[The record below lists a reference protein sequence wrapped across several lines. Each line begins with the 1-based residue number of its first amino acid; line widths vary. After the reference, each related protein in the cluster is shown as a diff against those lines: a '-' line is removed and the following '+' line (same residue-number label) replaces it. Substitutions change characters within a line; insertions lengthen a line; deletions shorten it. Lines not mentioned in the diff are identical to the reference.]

1 MAKYLVT
8 GGAGFIGSHVC
19 DALVS
24 RGDSVVVLDN
34 LSTGIS
40 HNLDQLVGNPSFDF
54 ISGSIL
60 DENLV
65 GSLVASVDH
74 VLHFAAAVG
83 VFTIVDK
90 PLESLTTNLRG
101 TENILEAAAKHGK
114 PVLIASSSEIY
125 GTAGSD
131 GKPLNEESNRVLG
144 SPLKSRWSYSEAK
157 AIDESMGMFYHLEK
171 GLPVRLVRFFN
182 TVGPRQVG
190 HYGMVVPRFVDT
202 ALHGTPLAVYGTGNQ
217 SRCFC
222 HVYDA
227 VAAVLSLIDSDVAIG
242 QVFNVGN
249 DVEITIADLAKKVIS
264 SLGSSS
270 SIEMISYEDAYPNN
284 GVGFEDMQRRIPDI
298 SKIKSVIGWEPKL
311 GLDAIIKDIAA
322 SIGHN

>member
-1 MAKYLVT
+1 MKYLVT

-19 DALVS
+19 DALVA

-40 HNLDQLVGNPSFDF
+40 HNLDQLAGNPSFDF

-60 DENLV
+60 DVDLV
-65 GSLVASVDH
+65 NQAVASVDH

-101 TENILEAAAKHGK
+101 TENILEAASKYGK
-114 PVLIASSSEIY
+114 PVLVASSSEIY
-125 GTAGSD
+125 GSAGSD
-131 GKPLNEESNRVLG
+131 GVPLHEESDRIVG

-157 AIDESMGMFYHLEK
+157 AIDESLAIFYHHEK

-190 HYGMVVPRFVDT
+190 SYGMVVPRFVE
-202 ALHGTPLAVYGTGNQ
+202 AAIHGTPLAVYGTGNQ

-222 HVYDA
+222 HVADA
-227 VAAVLSLIDSDVAIG
+227 VAAVLALIDSDAAIG

-249 DVEITIADLAKKVIS
+249 NHEITIGDLAKKVVH
-264 SLGSSS
+264 SLGSKSL
-270 SIEMISYEDAYPNN
+270 IEMIPYEDAYAP
-284 GVGFEDMQRRIPDI
+284 GFEDMQRRVPDI
-298 SKIKSVIGWEPKL
+298 SKIESVIGWKPTRD
-311 GLDAIIKDIAA
+311 LDAVISDIAEFLKH
-322 SIGHN
+322 SH

>member
-1 MAKYLVT
+1 MKYLVT

-19 DALVS
+19 DALIA

-34 LSTGIS
+34 LSTGVS
-40 HNLDQLVGNPSFDF
+40 HNLDQLVGNPLFDF

-60 DENLV
+60 DFDLV
-65 GSLVASVDH
+65 DQVVASVDH

-101 TENILEAAAKHGK
+101 TENILEAASKYGK
-114 PVLIASSSEIY
+114 AVLVASSSEIY
-125 GTAGSD
+125 GSAGSD
-131 GKPLNEESNRVLG
+131 GVPLHEEIDRIVG

-157 AIDESMGMFYHLEK
+157 AIDESLAIFYHHEK

-190 HYGMVVPRFVDT
+190 SYGMVVPRFVDA

-222 HVYDA
+222 HISDA
-227 VAAVLSLIDSDVAIG
+227 VSAVLALIDSDAAIG

-249 DVEITIADLAKKVIS
+249 NHEITIGELAKKVVH
-264 SLGSSS
+264 LLNSSS
-270 SIEMISYEDAYPNN
+270 SIEMIPYEDAYAP
-284 GVGFEDMQRRIPDI
+284 GFEDMQRRVPDI
-298 SKIKSVIGWEPKL
+298 SKIERLIGWKPSRDLE
-311 GLDAIIKDIAA
+311 AIISDIAA
-322 SIGHN
+322 FLGEN

>member
-1 MAKYLVT
+1 MSKYLVT

-19 DALVS
+19 DALIA

-34 LSTGIS
+34 LSTGVS
-40 HNLDQLVGNPSFDF
+40 HNLDGLVGNPSFDF

-60 DENLV
+60 DSDLV
-65 GSLVASVDH
+65 DSLVASVDS

-101 TENILEAAAKHGK
+101 TENVLESAAKHGR
-114 PVLIASSSEIY
+114 PVMIASSSEIY

-131 GKPLNEESNRVLG
+131 GTPLSEESDRIVG

-157 AIDESMGMFYHLEK
+157 AIDESMAIFYHLEK

-190 HYGMVVPRFVDT
+190 HYGMVVPRFVE
-202 ALHGTPLAVYGTGNQ
+202 AAKAGTPLAVYGTGTQ

-222 HVYDA
+222 HVSDA
-227 VAAVLSLIDSDVAIG
+227 VAAVLMLIDSPSAVG

-249 DVEITIADLAKKVIS
+249 DVEISIGELAKKVVS
-264 SLGSSS
+264 QLGSSS
-270 SIEMISYEDAYPNN
+270 SIEMIPYKDAYAP
-284 GVGFEDMQRRIPDI
+284 GFEDMQRRIPDI
-298 SKIKSVIGWEPKL
+298 SKIKSVIGWAPKL
-311 GLDAIIKDIAA
+311 GLEEIIKDIAA

>member
-1 MAKYLVT
+1 MKYLVT

-19 DALVS
+19 DALVA

-34 LSTGIS
+34 LSTGVS
-40 HNLDQLVGNPSFDF
+40 HNLDGLVGNPSFDF

-60 DENLV
+60 DAALV
-65 GSLVASVDH
+65 DSLVEQVDQ

-83 VFTIVDK
+83 VFLIVDK
-90 PLESLTTNLRG
+90 PLESLLTNLRG
-101 TENILEAAAKHGK
+101 TENILEAASKYGK
-114 PVLIASSSEIY
+114 PMLLASTSEIY
-125 GTAGSD
+125 GKNGD
-131 GKPLNEESNRVLG
+131 GPLNEESDRVLG

-157 AIDESMGMFYHLEK
+157 AIDESMAIFYHHEK

-190 HYGMVVPRFVDT
+190 HYGMVVPRFVEA
-202 ALHGTPLAVYGTGNQ
+202 ALHGKPLAVYGTGNQ

-227 VAAVLSLIDSDVAIG
+227 VAAVLALIDSEKAVG

-249 DVEITIADLAKKVIS
+249 NVEISVNELAKKVVHQ
-264 SLGSSS
+264 LGSKSA
-270 SIEMISYEDAYPNN
+270 IEMIPYEDAY
-284 GVGFEDMQRRIPDI
+284 GAGFEDMQRRVPDI
-298 SKIKSVIGWEPKL
+298 SKIKSVIGWAPKL
-311 GLDAIIKDIAA
+311 GLDSIITDIAGFLN
-322 SIGHN
+322 SQH